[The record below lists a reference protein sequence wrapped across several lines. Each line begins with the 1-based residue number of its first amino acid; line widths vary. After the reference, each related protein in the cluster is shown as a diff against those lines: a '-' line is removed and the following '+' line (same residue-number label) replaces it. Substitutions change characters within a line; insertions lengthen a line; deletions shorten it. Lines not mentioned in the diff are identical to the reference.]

1 MKSQIQFDELHNL
14 LRSHNFTADS
24 LTASFEK
31 IAKAICS
38 DISVFRVGF
47 WIQNGDSFE
56 NLISSDSTSGR
67 CRLQPIL
74 KARAPKFFK
83 SLKEQPQFTVNA
95 IHINE
100 FKDELTDLFFQTCE
114 IKAFAWVHLYL
125 KGKVI
130 GFLLVE
136 HKDHRVWK
144 QPELLYLMI
153 ASNHLGHIY
162 ALYLQEK
169 KRQADQSTK
178 LFEENSLPVFICDL
192 KTKKILGVNPQAEIQ
207 YGFAEK
213 DLINQEFWS
222 LGPIHE
228 IIKDSRNTNQFF
240 KGTHL
245 TKAGR
250 EFHVKIAA
258 FATQHLGK
266 KVWACIVIDQQ
277 DEISLSDRNEELYN
291 RLADHAF
298 FTSHNIR
305 GPLANILGLID
316 LIPHTWDDKK
326 NYEEIIYRLKI
337 QAVVLEETIRVMAA
351 KVEVD

>member
-1 MKSQIQFDELHNL
+1 MKSQIQFDELHTL
-14 LRSHNFTADS
+14 LRSHNFSNDS
-24 LTASFEK
+24 LTGSFEK
-31 IAKAICS
+31 LANAICA
-38 DISVFRVGF
+38 DVSVFRVGF

-56 NLISSDSTSGR
+56 NLISVDQTSQR
-67 CRLQPIL
+67 SRLQPIHKL
-74 KARAPKFFK
+74 AAPKFFR
-83 SLKEQPQFTVNA
+83 SLKEKPQFAVNA

-100 FKDELTDLFFQTCE
+100 FKEELADLFFHNYE
-114 IKAFAWVHLYL
+114 IKAFAGVQIYL

-144 QPELLYLMI
+144 QPEVLYLLI
-153 ASNHLGHIY
+153 ASNHLGH
-162 ALYLQEK
+162 LYSLHLQEK

-192 KTKKILGVNPQAEIQ
+192 KTKRILGVNPQAEIQ
-207 YGFAEK
+207 YGFREQE
-213 DLINQEFWS
+213 LINQDFWS

-240 KGTHL
+240 KGSHL

-277 DEISLSDRNEELYN
+277 DEMSLSDRNEELYN